1 MAELNTVVQ
10 LRNDVTAEWEK
21 VKDTKVLESGEVGV
35 EFLENGKK
43 AIKIGDG
50 ESTWGELDYFAS
62 SNPANVYQVTLG
74 ENELDIDGIERVVN
88 GAELQ
93 SGDLAIVKSGIAGDA
108 SAYTSYVYTGTEWVA
123 TEGNYS
129 ADNVYFKDDITVT
142 TPVGTITQTKIDEG
156 NGSATLDASGKTVSQ
171 VLGSLLAEAKDPTV
185 DSPSVSFSVSGGSGE
200 VGTSYTLPTATL
212 KVTDVGSYTY
222 GSKDAN
228 NVKYGASDTGV
239 LFKTGDMSVTFGDN
253 TVKNTSDLTTNGSIS
268 VKATDDATL
277 YTDTAKKYKFSATA
291 KYTES
296 DRVPLNN
303 LGNKVESK
311 KITTASISIDDK
323 EVSFSGWR
331 KMFMGT
337 VTDASAAI
345 TSDVIRGLT
354 LVSEK
359 AVTKTAKTFT
369 VPVGATKIIVAF
381 PASLTSKD
389 PTFEY
394 FTMSWEGF
402 SGFVKEKDTINVAD
416 ARGGEN
422 GLKAYTVYTFTHS
435 SPSGFEAATQYRVTL
450 NA

>member
-10 LRNDVTAEWEK
+10 LRNDVTSEWEK
-21 VKDTKVLESGEVGV
+21 VKDTKVLETGEVGI
-35 EFLENGKK
+35 EFLESGKK

-62 SNPANVYQVTLG
+62 ANPANVYQVTLG

-93 SGDLAIVKSGIAGDA
+93 SGDLAIVISGIAGDA
-108 SAYTSYVYTGTEWVA
+108 SAYTSYVYTGTEWIA

-129 ADNVYFKDDITVT
+129 ADNVYFKEDITVT
-142 TPVGTITQTKIDEG
+142 APVGTITQDTIDKG
-156 NGSATLDASGKTVSQ
+156 NGSATLSAEGKTVSQ
-171 VLGSLLAEAKDPTV
+171 VLGALLAEAKDPSV
-185 DSPSVSFSVSGGSGE
+185 DLPSVSFSVNGGSGE

-239 LFKTGDMSVTFGDN
+239 VFAAGDMTVTFGDN
-253 TVKNTSDLTTNGSIS
+253 TVTNESDLTTNGSIS
-268 VKATDDATL
+268 VKATDDETL
-277 YTDTAKKYKFSATA
+277 YTDDTKKYKFSASA
-291 KYTES
+291 EYTES
-296 DRVPLNN
+296 DRIPLNN
-303 LGNKVESK
+303 LGNKVDSK
-311 KITTASISIDDK
+311 KITSDSISIDDK

-354 LVSEK
+354 LVSEQVSK
-359 AVTKTAKTFT
+359 SAKTFT

-381 PASLTSKD
+381 PKSFTSNTPK
-389 PTFEY
+389 FEY
-394 FTMSWEGF
+394 FTMSWEDF
-402 SGFVKEKDTINVAD
+402 SGFEVVGTVEVAD

-422 GLKAYTVYTFTHS
+422 GLKEYTVYAFTHS

-450 NA
+450 K

>member
-1 MAELNTVVQ
+1 MAEINTVVQ
-10 LRNDVTAEWEK
+10 LRNDVTSEWEK
-21 VKDTKVLESGEVGV
+21 VKDTKVLESGEVGI
-35 EFLENGKK
+35 EFLESGKK

-62 SNPANVYQVTLG
+62 ANPANVYQVTLG
-74 ENELDIDGIERVVN
+74 ENELDIDGIERVV
-88 GAELQ
+88 GEAELQ

-108 SAYTSYVYTGTEWVA
+108 SAYTSYVYTGSEWVA

-129 ADNVYFKDDITVT
+129 ADNVYFKEDITVT
-142 TPVGTITQTKIDEG
+142 TPVGTITQTKIDQG
-156 NGSATLDASGKTVSQ
+156 NGSATLDAEGKTVSQ
-171 VLGSLLAEAKDPTV
+171 VLGALLAEAKDPSV

-239 LFKTGDMSVTFGDN
+239 LFKTGDMSVTFGTN
-253 TVKNTSDLTTNGSIS
+253 TVNNTSDLTTNGSIS
-268 VKATDDATL
+268 VTATDTATL
-277 YTDTAKKYKFSATA
+277 YTDSAKKYKFSATA

-303 LGNKVESK
+303 LGNKVDSK
-311 KITTASISIDDK
+311 KITTASITIDDK

-354 LVSEK
+354 LVSEQVSK
-359 AVTKTAKTFT
+359 SAKTFT

-381 PASLTSKD
+381 PKSFTSNAPK
-389 PTFEY
+389 FEY
-394 FTMSWEGF
+394 FTMSWEDF
-402 SGFVKEKDTINVAD
+402 SGFEAVDTVQVAD

-422 GLKAYTVYTFTHS
+422 GLKEYTVYTFTHS
-435 SPSGFEAATQYRVTL
+435 SPDGFEAATQYRVTL
-450 NA
+450 K

>member
-10 LRNDVTAEWEK
+10 LRNDVTEEWDK
-21 VKDTKVLESGEVGV
+21 VKDIKVLESGEVGI

-50 ESTWGELDYFAS
+50 ESTWGELEYFAS
-62 SNPANVYQVTLG
+62 ANPANVYQVTLG

-108 SAYTSYVYTGTEWVA
+108 SSYTSYVYTGTEWVA

-129 ADNVYFKDDITVT
+129 ADNVYFKENLTVT
-142 TPVGTITQTKIDEG
+142 TPIGTITQTKINEG
-156 NGSATLDASGKTVSQ
+156 NGSATLDAQGKTVSQ

-185 DSPSVSFSVSGGSGE
+185 DNPSVSFSVSGGSGE

-222 GSKDAN
+222 GSKDAAGT
-228 NVKYGASDTGV
+228 KYAAAETGV
-239 LFKTGDMSVTFGDN
+239 VFAAGDMSVTFGDN

-268 VKATDDATL
+268 VKATDDTTL
-277 YTDTAKKYKFSATA
+277 YTDSTKKYKFSATA

-296 DRVPLNN
+296 DRIPLNN

-311 KITTASISIDDK
+311 KITTASITIDPK
-323 EVSFSGWR
+323 EVSFTGWR

-354 LVSEK
+354 LVKEQVSK
-359 AVTKTAKTFT
+359 SAKTFT

-381 PASLTSKD
+381 PKSYTSKA
-389 PTFEY
+389 PKFEY

-402 SGFVKEKDTINVAD
+402 SGFVEADTVQVAD

-422 GLKAYTVYTFTHS
+422 GLKEYTVYTFTHS

-450 NA
+450 Q